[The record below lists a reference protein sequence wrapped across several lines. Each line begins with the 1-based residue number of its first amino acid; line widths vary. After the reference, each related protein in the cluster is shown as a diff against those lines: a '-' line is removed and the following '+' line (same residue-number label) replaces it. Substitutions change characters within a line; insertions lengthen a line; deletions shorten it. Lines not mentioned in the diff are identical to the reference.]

1 MDKVLYYDIS
11 SRVPVGS
18 TLSDDIVTEDGVF
31 LMKRGTDVSA
41 SVAEKLKK
49 FNKNVHFYFKD
60 GREYQVPGSEKS
72 ELSQTDRS
80 LVSIPASDDDRIFA
94 FDSELKEHAREA
106 IQCVFS
112 GDVSKKESV
121 SAAEDL
127 AFNVEKAMKESAD
140 TSINLSELKIADEYT
155 YKHSVDVGTIAMLIG
170 RNAGMDDNDL
180 HILSTSGI
188 LHDIGK
194 IDVPPEI
201 LNKPAKLTDEE
212 FEIMKKHPVY
222 GYERIKSTK
231 IDEDI
236 KLAVLMHHENQ
247 DGSGYPLHFD
257 ATKLNIYAEILTVS
271 DVYDALA
278 TKRPYKAAKRQN
290 EVIEMMMG
298 MYNKF
303 NPDVM
308 RVFLDSVVAYPSGS
322 EITMSNGKTEK
333 KMIVLSQNKGYPLRP
348 IVAEKT
354 SGRVINLMSDPE
366 YLSYIII

>member
-18 TLSDDIVTEDGVF
+18 TLADDIVTDGGVF
-31 LMKRGTDVSA
+31 LMKRETDGSA
-41 SVAEKLKK
+41 SVAEKLKN
-49 FNKNVHFYFKD
+49 FNKKVHFYFKD
-60 GREYQVPGSEKS
+60 GREYHVPDPDESEF
-72 ELSQTDRS
+72 SQTDNS
-80 LVSIPASDDDRIFA
+80 PVIIPPSAEDRIFA

-127 AFNVEKAMKESAD
+127 AFNVEKAMKESED
-140 TSINLSELKIADEYT
+140 TSINLNELKIADEYT

-170 RNAGMDDNDL
+170 RNAGMEDNDL
-180 HILSTSGI
+180 HILSTAGI

-212 FEIMKKHPVY
+212 FSVMKKHPVY
-222 GYERIKSTK
+222 GYERIKSTS

-247 DGSGYPLHFD
+247 DGSGYPLHVD
-257 ATKLNIYAEILTVS
+257 STKLTIYAEILAVS

-278 TKRPYKAAKRQN
+278 TKRPYKEARRQN

-322 EITMSNGKTEK
+322 EITMSNGKIEK
-333 KMIVLSQNKGYPLRP
+333 KMTVISQNKGYPLRP
-348 IVAEKT
+348 VVAEKT
-354 SGRVINLMSDPE
+354 SGRVVNLMDDPE
-366 YLSYIII
+366 FLSYIII